1 MFRIRINNEFIDLEN
16 ETDLSFIF
24 ENQLFSSDIKLS
36 RTIEFTI
43 FNTPKNAAIFNFANN
58 VEFDGSFVRRSHNAE
73 LWFSG
78 GIIKGL
84 IYITNFNDNKY
95 SATFVYGDL
104 LKFKEIKDAGII
116 KNYLNLQDSILT
128 SESGIIKVGGGYP
141 PYFPDL
147 PYDFA
152 FYNYKSNVQA
162 SEKMAGKINMFPS
175 VKLYYL
181 LQKCAEHFNINL
193 SFPEYDFEYY
203 AGNTVIILNK
213 MQIASNVAITN
224 IQGDSLTD
232 FTISGDAE
240 INTYFSKSNLNFYF
254 YEQYTDSYGTVRYRI
269 VNKALKCLTAKVP
282 MLITF
287 NNDFYFA
294 IQKSNSALKN
304 FGTVNSP
311 RFTIQSGDSV
321 YINKGESFQFIL
333 TNYYTFVPKLFGND
347 YYTSVNLTT
356 TLNNINF
363 VAKCEDAID
372 LQYGDYFPLNENLPD
387 LTFIDLLKI
396 FANLTS
402 TAIIWN
408 EETQTIEF
416 FRYDFDFSNQLDLT
430 DNLIS
435 LNSVNRY
442 LPDFAQENN
451 IICDSE
457 EYVSNSFKFKKTYR
471 IVNENLEKEKEFYK
485 IPLNDG
491 NKQIFD
497 NYENIFVDDFE
508 KQNDGTFKV
517 KAKKST
523 IAKRN
528 NSYSQKLAP
537 LSDFYVEYP
546 TYNNNFLNLLEQST
560 IVEAKVRMYLFQF
573 FQLNEKTII
582 RINNTSYTII
592 TAKYSNN
599 NVTLTLAKLR

>member
-1 MFRIRINNEFIDLEN
+1 MFKIRINNEFIELEN
-16 ETDLSFIF
+16 EIELSFIF

-43 FNTPKNAAIFNFANN
+43 FNTPKNAAIFNYANN
-58 VEFDGSFVRRSHNAE
+58 VEFDGFFVRTSHNAE

-78 GIIKGL
+78 GIIRGL
-84 IYITNFNDNKY
+84 IFITNFNDNKY

-128 SESGIIKVGGGYP
+128 SQSGIIKAGGNYP
-141 PYFPDL
+141 PYMYYL

-152 FYNYKSNVQA
+152 FYNYESNVQA

-193 SFPEYDFEYY
+193 NFPNSDFEYY

-224 IQGDSLTD
+224 INGDSLTD

-282 MLITF
+282 MLIIF
-287 NNDFYFA
+287 NNDLDFA
-294 IQKSNSALKN
+294 IQKSTSALEN
-304 FGTVNSP
+304 FGTVSSP
-311 RFTIQSGDSV
+311 RFTIQSGDSL

-333 TNYYTFVPKLFGND
+333 SNYYTFVPRLFGND
-347 YYTSVNLTT
+347 YYTSVNLITN
-356 TLNNINF
+356 LNNINF

-430 DNLIS
+430 ENLIS

-457 EYVSNSFKFKKTYR
+457 EYVRNSFKFKKTYR

-485 IPLNDG
+485 IPLSDG

-517 KAKKST
+517 KAKKAT

-537 LSDFYVEYP
+537 ITDFYVEYP

-573 FQLNEKTII
+573 FELNEKTII

>member
-1 MFRIRINNEFIDLEN
+1 MFRIRINNEFIELEN
-16 ETDLSFIF
+16 EIELSFIF

-43 FNTPKNAAIFNFANN
+43 FNTPKNAAIFNYANN

-128 SESGIIKVGGGYP
+128 SQSGIIKAGGSYP
-141 PYFPDL
+141 PYMYYL

-152 FYNYKSNVQA
+152 FYNYESNVQA

-240 INTYFSKSNLNFYF
+240 INTYFSKSNSNFYF

-287 NNDFYFA
+287 NDDLDYA
-294 IQKSNSALKN
+294 IQKNNSALKN

-311 RFTIQSGDSV
+311 RFTIQSGDSL

-333 TNYYTFVPKLFGND
+333 TNYYTFVPRLFGND
-347 YYTSVNLTT
+347 YYTSVNLNT

-442 LPDFAQENN
+442 LPDFAQKNN

-508 KQNDGTFKV
+508 KKADGTFKV
-517 KAKKST
+517 KAKKAT

-537 LSDFYVEYP
+537 ITDFYVEYP
-546 TYNNNFLNLLEQST
+546 SYNNNFLNLLEQST
-560 IVEAKVRMYLFQF
+560 IVEAKIRMYLFQF
-573 FQLNEKTII
+573 FQLNEKTIV

>member
-1 MFRIRINNEFIDLEN
+1 MFRIRINNEFIELEN
-16 ETDLSFIF
+16 EIELSFIF

-128 SESGIIKVGGGYP
+128 SQSGIIKAGGGYP

-152 FYNYKSNVQA
+152 FYNYESNVQG

-193 SFPEYDFEYY
+193 NYPEYDFEYY

-254 YEQYTDSYGTVRYRI
+254 YEQYTDIRIRYRI

-287 NNDFYFA
+287 NDDLDYA
-294 IQKSNSALKN
+294 IQKNNSALKN

-311 RFTIQSGDSV
+311 RFTIQSGDSL

-347 YYTSVNLTT
+347 YYTSVNLNTN
-356 TLNNINF
+356 LNNINF

-408 EETQTIEF
+408 EDTHTIEF
-416 FRYDFDFSNQLDLT
+416 FRYDFNFSNQLDLT

-573 FQLNEKTII
+573 FELNEKTII
-582 RINNTSYTII
+582 RIHNTSYTII